1 LPQQTQTSCS
11 CPSVEV
17 IDNATEPTIEIV
29 GCSDCDC
36 SVIEVTMPEEE
47 PVVEVL
53 IQGARGAKGDKGD
66 KGDSFNDTPF
76 DFDPVQIYLNARDG
90 E

>member
-1 LPQQTQTSCS
+1 MTDCPLHVEVTDQEE
-11 CPSVEV
+11 PSVEV
-17 IDNATEPTIEIV
+17 VCNGDTQI
-29 GCSDCDC
+29 
-36 SVIEVTMPEEE
+36 IEVEVE
-47 PVVEVL
+47 PDPALIEVQ